1 MKGKKQKFTSLSAS
15 LGLALALVIVL
26 LLVMLIRPMIQQD
39 SMLPGTES
47 YSLIRTSVDFGMNDN
62 LSFGGRFAAYP
73 IGARYALSLMPEY
86 IIPIMPFIL
95 GAISFILLMLLLKD
109 FEIKPKRLALAAL
122 IASPAFIFMFNT
134 LNTASFALML
144 SLLGFWLFSRK
155 SFIKYIS
162 IAIFALIPL
171 FDLAIGI
178 LSLALLL
185 FYALFQLKHRKPLMI
200 ASLAVSFIVS
210 AAYYGYLILNSGF
223 EMLLF
228 DLSPSGLNNMLS
240 SFLSDFGAEYGIGLF
255 ALILAVFGIISFWEL
270 KYKNLFA
277 FFSFTLLLVTSLFFP
292 KAIFLL
298 NIFIAIFAA
307 YGFLSIYNAKWDSA
321 VFQRFVLLIL
331 ACGLI
336 FSTLSYTQRFIASEP
351 NEGIIAGMD
360 YLKTLPEEVVF
371 SDYSRG
377 SWISFAGK
385 KNVMDENVWFAPD
398 VNKRWKDSQ
407 DLLYTRDIKKAKQ
420 IIDKYNINYI
430 WLDSAMIQKKWNGQE
445 EGLLFLLKY
454 SKSSFKNIYN
464 KQGVQVWEVITSS

>member
-15 LGLALALVIVL
+15 LGLALALVMAL
-26 LLVMLIRPMIQQD
+26 LLVMVFRSPD

-47 YSLIRTSVDFGMNDN
+47 YSLIRSAVDFGMNDN

-73 IGARYALSLMPEY
+73 IGARYVLSLMPEY

-109 FEIKPKRLALAAL
+109 FDIKPKRLALAAL

-155 SFIKYIS
+155 SFARFFS
-162 IAIFALIPL
+162 IIIFSLIPL

-185 FYALFQLKHRKPLMI
+185 FYALFRLKHRKPLMI
-200 ASLAVSFIVS
+200 ASLAVSFAVS

-223 EMLLF
+223 ERLLF

-240 SFLSDFGAEYGIGLF
+240 SFLSDLGAEYGIGLF

-277 FFSFTLLLVTSLFFP
+277 FFSFTLLLVTGLFFS

-307 YGFLSIYNAKWDSA
+307 YGFLSIYNAKWESA

-336 FSTLSYTQRFIASEP
+336 FSTLSYCQRFIAGEP
-351 NEGIIAGMD
+351 NEGIIQGME
-360 YLKTLPEEVVF
+360 YLKNLPKEVVF

-377 SWISFAGK
+377 SWVSFAGK
-385 KNVMDENVWFAPD
+385 KNVMDENVWLAP
-398 VNKRWKDSQ
+398 NANERWKDSQ
-407 DLLYTRDIKKAKQ
+407 DLFYTRDIEKARQ
-420 IIDKYNINYI
+420 IIDKYNIDYI
-430 WLDSAMIQKKWNGQE
+430 WLDSAMIQKQWNGQE

-454 SKSSFKNIYN
+454 SSSSFKIIYN
-464 KQGVQVWEVITSS
+464 KQGVQVWEVVSSN

>member
-1 MKGKKQKFTSLSAS
+1 MKKKKQKFTSLSVS
-15 LGLALALVIVL
+15 LGLAAALVMAL
-26 LLVMLIRPMIQQD
+26 LFVMLFRSPD

-47 YSLIRTSVDFGMNDN
+47 YSLIRTSVDFGMNDS

-73 IGARYALSLMPEY
+73 IGARYTLSLIPEY
-86 IIPIMPFIL
+86 LIPIMPFIL

-109 FEIKPKRLALAAL
+109 FDIKPKRLALAVL

-155 SFIKYIS
+155 SSARFFS
-162 IAIFALIPL
+162 IAVFTLIPL

-185 FYALFQLKHRKPLMI
+185 FYALFSLKRRKPLM
-200 ASLAVSFIVS
+200 AVSLAVSFAVS
-210 AAYYGYLILNSGF
+210 AAYYGYLIMNAGF
-223 EMLLF
+223 ERILF
-228 DLSPSGLNNMLS
+228 DLSPSGFNSLLS
-240 SFLSDFGAEYGIGLF
+240 LFISDLGAEYGIGLF
-255 ALILAVFGIISFWEL
+255 ALILAVFGIISFWEF

-277 FFSFTLLLVTSLFFP
+277 FFSFTLLLVTGLFFS

-298 NIFIAIFAA
+298 NIFIAVFAA
-307 YGFLSIYNAKWDSA
+307 YGFMGIYNAKWESA

-331 ACGLI
+331 ACGLL
-336 FSTLSYTQRFIASEP
+336 FSSMSYCQRFIAEEP
-351 NEGIIAGMD
+351 NAGIISGMD
-360 YLKTLPEEVVF
+360 YLKTLPKEVVF

-385 KNVMDENVWFAPD
+385 KNMMDENVWLAP
-398 VNKRWKDSQ
+398 NANERWKDSQ
-407 DLLYTRDIKKAKQ
+407 DLFYTRDIEKAKQ
-420 IIDKYNINYI
+420 IIDKYNIGYI
-430 WLDSAMIQKKWNGQE
+430 WLDSAMMQKQWKGQE

-464 KQGVQVWEVITSS
+464 KQGVQVWEVVGSN

>member
-1 MKGKKQKFTSLSAS
+1 MA
-15 LGLALALVIVL
+15 L
-26 LLVMLIRPMIQQD
+26 LLVMAFRSPG

-47 YSLIRTSVDFGMNDN
+47 YSLIRTSVDFGMHDS

-73 IGARYALSLMPEY
+73 IGARAVILLMPEY
-86 IIPIMPFIL
+86 MIPIMPFIL

-109 FEIKPKRLALAAL
+109 FGIKPKRLALAVL

-155 SFIKYIS
+155 SSAKYIS
-162 IAIFALIPL
+162 IAVFTLIPV
-171 FDLAIGI
+171 FDLTMGI

-200 ASLAVSFIVS
+200 ASIAVSFAVS
-210 AAYYGYLILNSGF
+210 AAYYGYLIMNSGF
-223 EMLLF
+223 ERILF
-228 DLSPSGLNNMLS
+228 ELSPSGFNNMLS
-240 SFLSDFGAEYGIGLF
+240 SFISDLGAEYGIGLF

-277 FFSFTLLLVTSLFFP
+277 FFSVSLLFVTSLFFP

-331 ACGLI
+331 ACGLL
-336 FSTLSYTQRFIASEP
+336 FSTLSYCQRFMASEP
-351 NEGIIAGMD
+351 NEGIIAGME

-385 KNVMDENVWFAPD
+385 KNVMDENVWLAP
-398 VNKRWKDSQ
+398 NANERWKDSQ
-407 DLLYTRDIKKAKQ
+407 DLLYTRDITKAKQ
-420 IIDKYNINYI
+420 IIDKYGIDYI

-454 SKSSFKNIYN
+454 SKSSFRIIYN
-464 KQGVQVWEVITSS
+464 KQGVQVWEVM